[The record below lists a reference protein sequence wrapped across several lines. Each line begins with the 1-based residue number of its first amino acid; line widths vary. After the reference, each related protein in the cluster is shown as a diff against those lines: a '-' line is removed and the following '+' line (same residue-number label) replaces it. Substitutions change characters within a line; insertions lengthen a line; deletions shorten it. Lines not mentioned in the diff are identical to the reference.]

1 MIYYKRIKYL
11 LCVVFATTLLYSCN
25 GQKQGN
31 FPKPIGYVN
40 DFEKVFSANEVKFL
54 DSIISDFDHR
64 TTNQLS
70 VITID
75 TSMVRVIDFDNYIL
89 KIHNAWGVGQK
100 GKNNGIVI
108 GLSKG
113 YRHMRISNGYGIEKI
128 ISDAET
134 KTIIDSVFI
143 PFFKKGLYFEG
154 TLQGLKTIMAR
165 LENK

>member
-1 MIYYKRIKYL
+1 MSFNKPIKFL
-11 LCVVFATTLLYSCN
+11 FCFVFAAATLFSCK
-25 GQKQGN
+25 GQKKDN
-31 FPKPIGYVN
+31 FPRPVGYVN
-40 DFEKVFSANEVKFL
+40 DFEKIFSASEVKFL
-54 DSIISDFDHR
+54 DSIISDFDRR

-75 TSMVRVIDFDNYIL
+75 SSMVRKTDFDNYIV

-100 GKNNGIVI
+100 GKNNGILI

-143 PFFKKGLYFEG
+143 PFFKKDLYFEG
-154 TLQGLKTIMAR
+154 TLQGLKTIMSR
-165 LENK
+165 LENR